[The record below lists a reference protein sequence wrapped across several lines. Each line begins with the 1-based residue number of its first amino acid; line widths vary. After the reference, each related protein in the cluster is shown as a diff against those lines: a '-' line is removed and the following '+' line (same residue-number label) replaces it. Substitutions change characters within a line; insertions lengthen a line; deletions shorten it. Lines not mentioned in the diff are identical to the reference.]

1 MKIGFVSLGCAKN
14 QLDTEVMLHELLEAG
29 YEITPEETEADII
42 VINTCA
48 FIESAKKEAIDNIL
62 DIAWLKENANLKG
75 IVVTGCLPER
85 YRDEVLKEFPE
96 VDAVLGVGS
105 IHHIVEAVRAV
116 ERGRRRYSSFD
127 DRDSVALGGE
137 RVLTTPSFWTY
148 LKIGEGCDNRCSY
161 CAIPYIRGKYRS
173 RPLEDLVAEAV
184 ELEKLGAV
192 EINIIAQ
199 DITRYGIDLYG
210 EYSLDKLLREL
221 TKATERV
228 YFRLLYCYPDK
239 ITDALV
245 EEIGNNPRIL
255 RYIDIPLQH
264 ISGKI
269 LKDMNRHGGPEVI
282 KAALAKLRTIPGMV
296 IRTTFITGFPGETE
310 EDFGE
315 LCRFVREEKFDRLG
329 VFTYSQ
335 EEGTPAAELPDQI
348 DEQTKQDRADIIM
361 REQLEITEEK
371 NRAAL
376 GSILRVLIED
386 FDPVSGAHFGR
397 SYADAPEIDGK
408 IYVKSPR
415 RIAPGSLVDVKID
428 SFIDYDLCGEAVL

>member
-105 IHHIVEAVRAV
+105 IHHIVEAVKAV

-245 EEIGNNPRIL
+245 EEIRNNPRIL

-428 SFIDYDLCGEAVL
+428 SFIDYDLCGEAML

>member
-105 IHHIVEAVRAV
+105 IHHIVEAVKAV

-173 RPLEDLVAEAV
+173 RPIEDLVAEAV

-210 EYSLDKLLREL
+210 EYSLDRLLREL
-221 TKATERV
+221 TAATERV

-245 EEIGNNPRIL
+245 EEIRNNPRIL

-335 EEGTPAAELPDQI
+335 EDGTPAAELPGQI

-376 GSILRVLIED
+376 GNILRVLIED

>member
-48 FIESAKKEAIDNIL
+48 FIESAKKEAIDNRL

-105 IHHIVEAVRAV
+105 IHHIVEAVKAV

-245 EEIGNNPRIL
+245 EEIRNNPRIL

-335 EEGTPAAELPDQI
+335 EEGTPAAELPGQI